1 MGTTPAICI
10 AIPRQEIAAKD
21 GLEGTALEAKDGLEG
36 TTYDVE
42 VPRQELKNRKQR
54 MKWRV

>member
-1 MGTTPAICI
+1 MICI

-21 GLEGTALEAKDGLEG
+21 GLEGTTLEAKDGLEG

-42 VPRQELKNRKQR
+42 VPRQELKNR
-54 MKWRV
+54 